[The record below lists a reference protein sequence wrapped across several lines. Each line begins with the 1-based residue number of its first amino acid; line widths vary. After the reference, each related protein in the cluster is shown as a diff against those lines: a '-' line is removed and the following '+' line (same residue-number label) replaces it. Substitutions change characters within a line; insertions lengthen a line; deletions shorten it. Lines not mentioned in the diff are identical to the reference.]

1 MFTLQYGKIMK
12 RRDFL
17 YRLTG
22 SAALLSI
29 PASLLAGMTG
39 LTTGTRDRLGELMPT
54 RILGNTGEKVT
65 IFGLGGFHT
74 RAKFSDRD
82 AQEALEY
89 ALEQGVR
96 FFDTAESYSG
106 GRSEEL
112 YGKILT
118 PKYRDVA
125 YLMTKTRARDARTA
139 REHLEGSLR
148 RMKTDYLDL
157 WQIHS
162 VSDAGDVDHRIENG
176 VLEYL
181 LKAREEGKVRH
192 IGFSGHRELSA
203 HKRMLEITDVLQTC
217 QMPVNVLDPSNHSFI
232 KEIMPALIQKN
243 MGILAMK
250 TAANG
255 ELIQTAVKSGKLSMR
270 ELHHFVLSLPVSTL
284 IAGFDNL
291 EQLKERIAHVRSFAG
306 LTEEEREAITK
317 RVAYLAEPDI
327 HPDVE
332 YYKYRW

>member
-1 MFTLQYGKIMK
+1 MK

-29 PASLLAGMTG
+29 PAGLLSRVIV
-39 LTTGTRDRLGELMPT
+39 LTNGTRDRLGELMPM
-54 RILGNTGEKVT
+54 RVLGSTGEKVT
-65 IFGLGGFHT
+65 LFGLGGFHM

-125 YLMTKTRARDARTA
+125 YLMTKTRARDAKTA

-148 RMKTDYLDL
+148 RMRTDYLDL

-162 VSDAGDVDHRIENG
+162 VSDADDVDQRIQNG

-181 LKAREEGKVRH
+181 LKARDEGKVRH

-203 HKRMLEITDVLQTC
+203 HKRMLEITGELQTC
-217 QMPVNVLDPSNHSFI
+217 QMPVNVLDPNNHSFI
-232 KEIMPALIQKN
+232 KEIMPGLINKN

-255 ELIQTAVKSGKLSMR
+255 EFVHTAVKSGKLSMR

-291 EQLKERIAHVRSFAG
+291 EQLKERIAHVKSFG
-306 LTEEEREAITK
+306 QLTGEERNEITK

-327 HPDVE
+327 HPDIE